1 MTYAQSEACLDALR
15 WQNPTM
21 FLMAI
26 SHLIDVG
33 IRHLT
38 PEAIEETCN
47 EIMQQDDAGYIMTND
62 FQCELVRMAGKIAKI
77 DHIHLLVYISRNT
90 FYDVGDGKLSYDRM
104 DELLR
109 YCVDYI
115 TSSTYREPYEELCE
129 NCYFC
134 DDDFEALGIENMIPG
149 REENEDDD

>member
-26 SHLIDVG
+26 SHLMDVG

-38 PEAIEETCN
+38 PEAIEEICN

-77 DHIHLLVYISRNT
+77 D
-90 FYDVGDGKLSYDRM
+90 
-104 DELLR
+104 EL
-109 YCVDYI
+109 
-115 TSSTYREPYEELCE
+115 
-129 NCYFC
+129 
-134 DDDFEALGIENMIPG
+134 
-149 REENEDDD
+149 EDDVIPYAGEWSRGKRTMLLSWRMMNTPSVISHQ